1 MLILTHFLF
10 STNFIFL
17 ISLKISENLQL
28 SFNYKQV
35 QY

>member
-17 ISLKISENLQL
+17 IPLKISENLQL